1 MFNIGPLELL
11 AILVIALLVVGPE
24 ELPRAARRVA
34 AFIGELRRQGEEV
47 RTQVREMIDD
57 AVSEEDMRSTVDS
70 IDKVRSAFSL
80 NQAEESADEESQ
92 SSDDRAGSDSLPE
105 IPRERD

>member
-47 RTQVREMIDD
+47 RAQVREMIDD
-57 AVSEEDMRSTVDS
+57 AVSEEDMRSTVES
-70 IDKVRSAFSL
+70 IEKVRSTFSMDQGDDL
-80 NQAEESADEESQ
+80 SSGEVEI
-92 SSDDRAGSDSLPE
+92 SSDHGDSGLPSE
-105 IPRERD
+105 TDQVQG

>member
-47 RTQVREMIDD
+47 RAQVREMIDD

-70 IDKVRSAFSL
+70 IEKVRSTFSL
-80 NQAEESADEESQ
+80 SQ
-92 SSDDRAGSDSLPE
+92 SEEASGGEAEANDTQPSSESPPGT
-105 IPRERD
+105 PRDQD